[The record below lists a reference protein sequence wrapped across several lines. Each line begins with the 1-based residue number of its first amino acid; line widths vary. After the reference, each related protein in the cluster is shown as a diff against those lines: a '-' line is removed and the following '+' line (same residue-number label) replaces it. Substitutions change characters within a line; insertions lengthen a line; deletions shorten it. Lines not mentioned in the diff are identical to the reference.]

1 MHALGFQILVDLF
14 QGVNE
19 GKGARLV
26 LHLTRS
32 HRHYRGIEF
41 DEHELVLLHH
51 LIEIVVIQEK
61 NTVLLRNLSERKAQD
76 EQCNEESVH

>member
-1 MHALGFQILVDLF
+1 M
-14 QGVNE
+14 
-19 GKGARLV
+19 V

-61 NTVLLRNLSERKAQD
+61 NTILLRNLSKRKAQD
-76 EQCNEESVH
+76 EQCNEKSVH